1 NPVSPKHPLNDLSE
15 LGLIHET
22 NDPTYRTFYKKE
34 YLGEEYMKNRGKYN
48 CFDEANNC
56 LFSICLL
63 LFFHT
68 KISSIG

>member
-1 NPVSPKHPLNDLSE
+1 M
-15 LGLIHET
+15 IHET